1 MPKLLALLPGALS
14 CDRVALTS
22 CSQRKTMGL
31 SMNWS
36 CLGARPY
43 RHAEERLGEGHIMAS
58 ALDGMTILDLTE
70 GPAGALATMLLCDHG
85 ARVIRV
91 VDMHASALRRGG
103 YLVWDRG
110 KECVRLDLSHIEAIR
125 LGSRSPAAAGQATSE
140 DPADVFARLIGSAD
154 VLVEDFS
161 PASGRQNLAQD
172 GWLFTLNPR
181 LIHCSIT
188 AYGKHG
194 PLKDEP
200 PIDDLVMARA
210 GILSSQ
216 PGFRPGPVHVVHPL
230 PSVGAALLAAQGIA
244 AALLAREQTGLGRT
258 VATSLLAG
266 ALLYHPKVS
275 GEKLAPHVFQSN
287 PAGSAPFYSLYECA
301 DGEWVQLG
309 CVHEG
314 FIQTAA
320 DIMGIQEVL
329 DAPQYG
335 RGRLPKTPEADREL
349 RTIIAH
355 AIRTKPYE
363 VWAQIFEEADVPYAR
378 VRTTE
383 ESLDDPQVRVN
394 AMLVEL
400 QDPEVGRTA
409 QMGVPVQLSAT
420 PGEVKGPRLPPSDQ
434 PAHRPAEG
442 PDVQS
447 PSASQPSQSV
457 PFEPPLKGIR
467 VLEITNL
474 IAGPTAGRLLADL
487 GADVIKMEPLEG
499 DISRPIGR
507 TYFFNLNAN
516 KRSLSVNT
524 RTSEGKEV
532 AQRVAATADVLLAN
546 LRPHA
551 TERMGIG
558 PDTLQQLNPR
568 LIETHVTGFG
578 WDGPYAL
585 RPGID
590 PLAQALMGLSHA
602 QGAPGNPPVFY
613 SQLAPTDFTAG
624 AMGALGTILALF
636 VRKRTGIVQ
645 RVDTNLLNGGILL
658 SSEWFTRYQGRPT
671 RSLADMGQYGL
682 NAFHRLYE
690 ARDGWLYVV
699 ADTLAQRRALCQALD
714 CEDLLREHATA
725 PAGYHAADT
734 PLAHALAKRFAVL
747 PLDDSLTR
755 LQAVGVPCAPVVSGH
770 SELFLDDPHAAA
782 NDMVVTYQH
791 PLLGQKRVARHYI
804 RFGHTEVL
812 EGRPTPLLG
821 EHTREVLQEVG
832 FSENAVVELHARG
845 VVKTEEQATGR

>member
-1 MPKLLALLPGALS
+1 
-14 CDRVALTS
+14 
-22 CSQRKTMGL
+22 
-31 SMNWS
+31 
-36 CLGARPY
+36 
-43 RHAEERLGEGHIMAS
+43 MAS
-58 ALDGMTILDLTE
+58 ALEGMTILDLTE

-91 VDMHASALRRGG
+91 VDRHATAPRRGG
-103 YLVWDRG
+103 YLVWDRS
-110 KECVRLDLSHIEAIR
+110 KECIQLDLARIEPPPE
-125 LGSRSPAAAGQATSE
+125 GSRSPAATGQGRSE
-140 DPADVFARLIGSAD
+140 DPTDVYARLVRNAD
-154 VLVEDFS
+154 VLIEDFS
-161 PASGRQNLAQD
+161 PASDRQHLVYAD
-172 GWLFTLNPR
+172 WLSALNSR
-181 LIHCSIT
+181 LIHGSIT

-210 GILSSQ
+210 GILTTQ
-216 PGFRPGPVHVVHPL
+216 PGFRSGPVHVVHPL

-244 AALLAREQTGLGRT
+244 AALLAREKTGLGRT
-258 VATSLLAG
+258 VETSLLAG
-266 ALLYHPKVS
+266 ALLYHPKVT
-275 GEKLAPHVFQSN
+275 GDKLAPHVFQSN

-320 DIMGIQEVL
+320 GIMGIKRVL
-329 DAPQYG
+329 DDPTYG

-349 RTIIAH
+349 RTVIAQ

-363 VWAQIFEEADVPYAR
+363 AWAQIFEEADVPYAR

-383 ESLDDPQVRVN
+383 DSMDDPQVQVN

-400 QDPEVGRTA
+400 QDPEIGPIA

-420 PGEVKGPRLPPSDQ
+420 PGQVRGPRLLPSNQ
-434 PAHRPAEG
+434 LIHLPAEDS
-442 PDVQS
+442 DVQS
-447 PSASQPSQSV
+447 PSASQPPQSG
-457 PFEPPLKGIR
+457 PFELPLKGIR

-487 GADVIKMEPLEG
+487 GADVIKLEPLEG

-524 RTSEGKEV
+524 RTPEGKQV
-532 AQRVAATADVLLAN
+532 AQKVAATADVLLAN

-558 PDTLQQLNPR
+558 PTVLQQLNPR

-578 WDGPYAL
+578 WHGPYAL

-636 VRKRTGIVQ
+636 VRERTGIVQ

-658 SSEWFTRYQGRPT
+658 SSEWFTQYQGKPT
-671 RSLADMGQYGL
+671 RPLADTGQHGL

-699 ADTLAQRRALCQALD
+699 ADTPKQRRVLCRALD
-714 CEDLLREHATA
+714 CEDLLREHVDA
-725 PAGYHAADT
+725 PAGCHPADT
-734 PLAHALAKRFAVL
+734 PLAQSLAKRFAVL
-747 PLDDSLTR
+747 LLDDSLAR
-755 LQAVGVPCAPVVSGH
+755 LLAAGVPCAPAVSGH
-770 SELFLDDPHAAA
+770 SEFFLDDPHAAA
-782 NDMVVTYQH
+782 NDMVATYQH
-791 PLLGQKRVARHYI
+791 SLLGRKRVARHYI
-804 RFGHTEVL
+804 RLGHTEVL

-821 EHTREVLQEVG
+821 EHTREVLQGVG
-832 FSENAVVELHARG
+832 LSESAIAELYAKG
-845 VVKTEEQATGR
+845 VVKTEAPVGGC

>member
-1 MPKLLALLPGALS
+1 
-14 CDRVALTS
+14 
-22 CSQRKTMGL
+22 
-31 SMNWS
+31 
-36 CLGARPY
+36 
-43 RHAEERLGEGHIMAS
+43 MAS
-58 ALDGMTILDLTE
+58 ALDNITVVDLTN

-91 VDMHASALRRGG
+91 VDIDDYAPRHGG

-110 KECVRLDLSHIEAIR
+110 KECVRLGLSRVE
-125 LGSRSPAAAGQATSE
+125 LPPQNSRSPVVTRQTTS
-140 DPADVFARLIGSAD
+140 ADSPDTYARLLRSAD
-154 VLVEDFS
+154 VVIEDFA
-161 PASGRQNLAQD
+161 PASTRQNLVQAD
-172 GWLFTLNPR
+172 RLSVVNAR

-188 AYGKHG
+188 AYGKYG
-194 PLKDEP
+194 PLKDEL

-210 GILSSQ
+210 GILSTQ

-244 AALLAREQTGLGRT
+244 AALLAREHTGLGRT
-258 VATSLLAG
+258 VETSLLAG
-266 ALLYHPKVS
+266 ALLYHPKVA
-275 GEKLAPHVFQSN
+275 GEKLAAHVFQSN

-320 DIMGIQEVL
+320 GIMGIKDVL
-329 DAPQYG
+329 DDPQFG
-335 RGRLPKTPEADREL
+335 NGRLPKTPEADREL
-349 RTIIAH
+349 RTIIAQ
-355 AIRTKPYE
+355 AIRTKPYAS
-363 VWAQIFEEADVPYAR
+363 WARIFEEADVPYAR

-383 ESLDDPQVRVN
+383 ESMDDPQVQVN

-400 QDPEVGRTA
+400 QDPEVGRIS
-409 QMGVPVQLSAT
+409 QMGVPVQLSTT
-420 PGEVKGPRLPPSDQ
+420 PGEVKGQRLLPTSQPARLPV
-434 PAHRPAEG
+434 EG
-442 PDVQS
+442 PEAQS
-447 PSASQPSQSV
+447 TSAGQPRQV
-457 PFEPPLKGIR
+457 ALFDPPLQGVR

-524 RTSEGKEV
+524 RTPEGKEV
-532 AQRVAATADVLLAN
+532 AQKVAATADVLLAN

-558 PDTLQQLNPR
+558 PDVLHKLNPR

-590 PLAQALMGLSHA
+590 PLAQALMGLSRA

-624 AMGALGTILALF
+624 ALGALGTILALF
-636 VRKRTGIVQ
+636 VRERTSVVQ

-658 SSEWFTRYQGRPT
+658 SSKWFTQYQGKPLRP
-671 RSLADMGQYGL
+671 LADKGQYGL
-682 NAFHRLYE
+682 DAFHRLYE
-690 ARDGWLYVV
+690 TIDGWLYVV
-699 ADTLAQRRALCQALD
+699 ADATEARRALCRALD
-714 CEDLLREHATA
+714 CEDLLGDRADVPVGCH
-725 PAGYHAADT
+725 PADT
-734 PLAHALAKRFAVL
+734 PLAHALAKRFAAL
-747 PLDDSLTR
+747 GLDETLTR
-755 LQAVGVPCAPVVSGH
+755 LQAAGVPCAPAFSGH
-770 SELFLDDPHAAA
+770 SEIFLNDPHAIA
-782 NDMVVTYQH
+782 NDMVATYQH
-791 PLLGQKRVARHYI
+791 PLLGRKRVARHYV

-812 EGRPTPLLG
+812 QGRPTALLG
-821 EHTREVLQEVG
+821 EHSHEVLQEVG
-832 FSENAVVELHARG
+832 FTENAIAELYAKG
-845 VVKTEEQATGR
+845 VVKTEELVGGC

>member
-1 MPKLLALLPGALS
+1 
-14 CDRVALTS
+14 
-22 CSQRKTMGL
+22 
-31 SMNWS
+31 
-36 CLGARPY
+36 
-43 RHAEERLGEGHIMAS
+43 MAS
-58 ALDGMTILDLTE
+58 ALDDITVLDLTD

-91 VDMHASALRRGG
+91 VDIDEKAPRGGG

-110 KECVRLDLSHIEAIR
+110 KACVRLDLARIE
-125 LGSRSPAAAGQATSE
+125 LPQDGRSPAATGQTASE
-140 DPADVFARLIGSAD
+140 SPTDAYARLIRSAD
-154 VLVEDFS
+154 VVIDDFS
-161 PASGRQNLAQD
+161 PTSGRQNLVRAD
-172 GWLFTLNPR
+172 WLSALNPR

-188 AYGKHG
+188 TYGKYG

-210 GILSSQ
+210 GILTTQ

-230 PSVGAALLAAQGIA
+230 PSVGAAILAAQGIA
-244 AALLAREQTGLGRT
+244 AALLAREHTGLGRA
-258 VATSLLAG
+258 VETSLLAG
-266 ALLYHPKVS
+266 ALLYHPKVTA
-275 GEKLAPHVFQSN
+275 EKLAPHVFQSN

-320 DIMGIQEVL
+320 SIMGITHVL
-329 DAPQYG
+329 NDPTYG
-335 RGRLPKTPEADREL
+335 NGRLPKTPAADREL
-349 RTIIAH
+349 RAIIAQ
-355 AIRTKPYE
+355 AIRTKPYATWE
-363 VWAQIFEEADVPYAR
+363 RIFEEADVPYAR

-383 ESLDDPQVRVN
+383 DSMDDPQVQVN
-394 AMLVEL
+394 AMLIDL
-400 QDPEVGRTA
+400 QDPEVGHIA

-420 PGEVKGPRLPPSDQ
+420 PGQVKSPRMLPTHP
-434 PAHRPAEG
+434 PAYLPREG
-442 PDVQS
+442 PGARTLSGERPRQ
-447 PSASQPSQSV
+447 AG
-457 PFEPPLKGIR
+457 PFDPPLKGVR

-507 TYFFNLNAN
+507 TYFFNLNVN

-524 RTSEGKEV
+524 RTPEGKEV
-532 AQRVAATADVLLAN
+532 AQKVAATADVLLAN

-558 PDTLQQLNPR
+558 PDVLQQLNPR

-590 PLAQALMGLSHA
+590 PLAQALMGLSRA

-636 VRKRTGIVQ
+636 ARERTGVVQ
-645 RVDTNLLNGGILL
+645 RVDTNLLNGGIML
-658 SSEWFTRYQGRPT
+658 SSEWFTRYQGKPT
-671 RSLADMGQYGL
+671 RPLADTGQYGL
-682 NAFHRLYE
+682 DAFHRLYQ
-690 ARDGWLYVV
+690 ANDGWLYVV
-699 ADTLAQRRALCQALD
+699 ADTPNERQALCRALD
-714 CEDLLREHATA
+714 CEDLLRQHADA
-725 PAGYHAADT
+725 PAGRYPVDT
-734 PLAHALAKRFAVL
+734 PLAHALSKRFAAL
-747 PLDDSLTR
+747 RLDETLAR
-755 LQAVGVPCAPVVSGH
+755 LQAAGVPCAPAVSGD
-770 SELFLDDPHAAA
+770 SEFFLNDPHAAA
-782 NDMVVTYQH
+782 NDMVATHQH

-812 EGRPTPLLG
+812 HGRPTPLLG
-821 EHTREVLQEVG
+821 EHTREVLQEAG
-832 FSENAVVELHARG
+832 FPESAIAELYAKG
-845 VVKTEEQATGR
+845 VVKTEEPSAAP

>member
-1 MPKLLALLPGALS
+1 
-14 CDRVALTS
+14 
-22 CSQRKTMGL
+22 
-31 SMNWS
+31 
-36 CLGARPY
+36 
-43 RHAEERLGEGHIMAS
+43 MAS
-58 ALDGMTILDLTE
+58 ALDGITVLDLTD

-91 VDMHASALRRGG
+91 VDVYGQAPRRGG

-110 KECVRLDLSHIEAIR
+110 KECVRLDLARIE
-125 LGSRSPAAAGQATSE
+125 LPQDSRSPGVTGQTATESYT
-140 DPADVFARLIGSAD
+140 DAYARLIRSAD
-154 VLVEDFS
+154 VVVEDFS
-161 PASGRQNLAQD
+161 PASGRQ
-172 GWLFTLNPR
+172 TLVHADRLSALNAR

-210 GILSSQ
+210 GILSTQ

-244 AALLAREQTGLGRT
+244 AALLAREHTGLGRT
-258 VATSLLAG
+258 VETSLLAG
-266 ALLYHPKVS
+266 ALLYHPKVT

-287 PAGSAPFYSLYECA
+287 PSGSAPFYSLYECA

-320 DIMGIQEVL
+320 GIMGIKDVL
-329 DAPQYG
+329 DDPTYG

-349 RTIIAH
+349 RAIIAQ
-355 AIRTKPYE
+355 AIRTQPYAT
-363 VWAQIFEEADVPYAR
+363 WARIFEAADVPYAR

-383 ESLDDPQVRVN
+383 ESMDDPQVEIN
-394 AMLVEL
+394 AMLIEL
-400 QDPEVGRTA
+400 QDPEVGRIA

-420 PGEVKGPRLPPSDQ
+420 PGEVKGPRLLPTSQ
-434 PAHRPAEG
+434 PAHLPVEE
-442 PDVQS
+442 PDAQL
-447 PSASQPSQSV
+447 PSAGQPRRV
-457 PFEPPLKGIR
+457 ALFDPPLQGVR

-516 KRSLSVNT
+516 KRSLAVNT
-524 RTSEGKEV
+524 RTPEGKEV
-532 AQRVAATADVLLAN
+532 AQKVAATGDVLLAN

-558 PDTLQQLNPR
+558 PDVLHKLNPR

-590 PLAQALMGLSHA
+590 PLAQALMGLSRA
-602 QGAPGNPPVFY
+602 QGAPENPPVFY

-636 VRKRTGIVQ
+636 VRERTG
-645 RVDTNLLNGGILL
+645 
-658 SSEWFTRYQGRPT
+658 
-671 RSLADMGQYGL
+671 
-682 NAFHRLYE
+682 
-690 ARDGWLYVV
+690 VV
-699 ADTLAQRRALCQALD
+699 
-714 CEDLLREHATA
+714 
-725 PAGYHAADT
+725 
-734 PLAHALAKRFAVL
+734 
-747 PLDDSLTR
+747 
-755 LQAVGVPCAPVVSGH
+755 
-770 SELFLDDPHAAA
+770 
-782 NDMVVTYQH
+782 
-791 PLLGQKRVARHYI
+791 
-804 RFGHTEVL
+804 
-812 EGRPTPLLG
+812 
-821 EHTREVLQEVG
+821 
-832 FSENAVVELHARG
+832 
-845 VVKTEEQATGR
+845 

>member
-1 MPKLLALLPGALS
+1 
-14 CDRVALTS
+14 
-22 CSQRKTMGL
+22 
-31 SMNWS
+31 
-36 CLGARPY
+36 
-43 RHAEERLGEGHIMAS
+43 MAS
-58 ALDGMTILDLTE
+58 ALDGVTILDLTE

-85 ARVIRV
+85 ARVIRL
-91 VDMHASALRRGG
+91 VDLHDTAPRRGG

-110 KECVRLDLSHIEAIR
+110 KECVRLDLSRIGPPPQ
-125 LGSRSPAAAGQATSE
+125 GSRPPAAAGQATSE
-140 DPADVFARLIGSAD
+140 DPSDIYVRLIRSTD
-154 VLVEDFS
+154 ILVEDFS
-161 PASGRQNLAQD
+161 PTSGRQNLVHAD
-172 GWLFTLNPR
+172 WLSALNPR
-181 LIHCSIT
+181 LIHGSIT

-210 GILSSQ
+210 GILTTQ
-216 PGFRPGPVHVVHPL
+216 PSFRPGPVHVVHPL

-244 AALLAREQTGLGRT
+244 AALLAREKTGLGRT
-258 VATSLLAG
+258 VETSLLAG
-266 ALLYHPKVS
+266 ALLYHPKVT
-275 GEKLAPHVFQSN
+275 GDKLAPHVFQSN

-320 DIMGIQEVL
+320 GIMRIQAVL
-329 DAPQYG
+329 ADPKYG
-335 RGRLPKTPEADREL
+335 RGRLPKTLEADREL
-349 RTIIAH
+349 RTIIAQ

-363 VWAQIFEEADVPYAR
+363 TWAQIFEEADVPYAR
-378 VRTTE
+378 VRSTE
-383 ESLDDPQVRVN
+383 ESMDDPQVEAN
-394 AMLVEL
+394 AMLLEL
-400 QDPEVGRTA
+400 QDPEVGRIA
-409 QMGVPVQLSAT
+409 QMGVPVQLSTT
-420 PGEVKGPRLPPSDQ
+420 PGRIKGPRLLPRDQ
-434 PAHRPAEG
+434 PVHLAAEG
-442 PDVQS
+442 SDVQS
-447 PSASQPSQSV
+447 SDASQPRQSG
-457 PFEPPLKGIR
+457 PFELPLKGIG

-487 GADVIKMEPLEG
+487 GADVMKMEPLEG

-524 RTSEGKEV
+524 RTPEGKQV
-532 AQRVAATADVLLAN
+532 AQKVAATADVLLAN

-558 PDTLQQLNPR
+558 PDVLQQLNPR

-590 PLAQALMGLSHA
+590 PLAQALMGLSRA

-636 VRKRTGIVQ
+636 VRERTGIVQ

-658 SSEWFTRYQGRPT
+658 SSEWFTQYQGKPT
-671 RSLADMGQYGL
+671 RPLADMGQYGL

-690 ARDGWLYVV
+690 ACDGWLYVV
-699 ADTLAQRRALCQALD
+699 ADTPEQRRALCRALD
-714 CEDLLREHATA
+714 CEDLLRAHTDG
-725 PAGYHAADT
+725 PAGYHPANT
-734 PLAHALAKRFAVL
+734 PLAHALAMCFAVL
-747 PLDDSLTR
+747 PLDDSLAR
-755 LQAVGVPCAPVVSGH
+755 LQAVNVPCAPAVSGH
-770 SELFLDDPHAAA
+770 SEFFLDDPHAAA
-782 NDMVVTYQH
+782 NDMVTTYQH
-791 PLLGQKRVARHYI
+791 PLLGQQRVARHYI
-804 RFGHTEVL
+804 RLGHTEVL

-821 EHTREVLQEVG
+821 EHTREVLQDVG
-832 FSENAVVELHARG
+832 FSESAIAELYAKG
-845 VVKTEEQATGR
+845 VVKTEAPGAGC